1 MFLIRPP
8 NKEKT
13 KCCAVMTHFC
23 TKMKQ
28 KGAATNEISKSEVV
42 QFSIKLKQLYFIQ
55 AKSYSI
61 TF

>member
-42 QFSIKLKQLYFIQ
+42 QFSIYSGKKLFNNFLECVEL
-55 AKSYSI
+55 A
-61 TF
+61 